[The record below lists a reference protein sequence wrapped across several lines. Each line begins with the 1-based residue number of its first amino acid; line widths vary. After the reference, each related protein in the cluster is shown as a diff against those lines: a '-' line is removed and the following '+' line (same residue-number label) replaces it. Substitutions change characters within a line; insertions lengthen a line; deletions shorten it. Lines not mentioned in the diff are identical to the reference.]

1 MQFHDFH
8 LDGYV
13 ADHKGKSIVLH
24 LVWDYPNSERIELH
38 IRFSDVALYNFTHT
52 AGAIITDIVE
62 QPVSGLVREFGAKIS
77 DWAKLYG
84 VDHWS
89 DTLEN
94 YINAL
99 ETQQFSS
106 WCIESAIGF
115 HGFVIASAVGNA

>member
-1 MQFHDFH
+1 MEFHDFH

-13 ADHKGKSIVLH
+13 VDRKGKSIVLN
-24 LVWDYPNSERIELH
+24 LARDYPNPETVESH

-52 AGAIITDIVE
+52 ASAIITDIVE

-115 HGFVIASAVGNA
+115 HGFVIARAVGNA